1 MWRTVMKKA
10 RIINGKYVGRIG
22 MATAPNEVGNVMFY
36 PVEGEFPYRV
46 CLSVVDICYMED

>member
-36 PVEGEFPYRV
+36 PVEGEFPYRA